1 MTDWILRGGT
11 VVDGTGAP
19 RFRAD
24 VAIAGD
30 RIAAIGNISKT
41 QGAREIDFTRVK
53 QFLATWS
60 PSVGAPPRP

>member
-1 MTDWILRGGT
+1 MTDWILRGGS

-30 RIAAIGNISKT
+30 RIAAIGDVSKA
-41 QGAREIDFTRVK
+41 QGALLRFSPRTSR
-53 QFLATWS
+53 WS
-60 PSVGAPPRP
+60 LRIMRRHSRPT